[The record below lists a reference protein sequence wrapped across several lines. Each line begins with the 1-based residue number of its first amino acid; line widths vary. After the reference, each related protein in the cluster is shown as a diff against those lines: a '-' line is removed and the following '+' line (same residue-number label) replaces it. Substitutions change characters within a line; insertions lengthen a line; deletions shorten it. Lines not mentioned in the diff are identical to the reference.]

1 MINLSKVDLPHPLGP
16 ISTVVLLRSI
26 ERLVECNASVPAY
39 RLLTFT
45 SRTSALIGVATALD
59 RGRDQRS
66 RLEVK

>member
-26 ERLVECNASVPAY
+26 ERFVECNAGAPAY
-39 RLLTFT
+39 RLLTST